1 MRNEV
6 RVLFG
11 TIAVGAVATL
21 GPRAQAVMSEMDV
34 FRIEDVQV
42 VGIRFLTEDS
52 VVAQLELDAKSS
64 VWGDKGVW
72 VERVT
77 AHPLVR
83 NAEVERLVP
92 NGLRITVEERRPIAL
107 AATPTLEP
115 LDAEGY
121 RLPIDPARYRLDLPI
136 IASGRTP
143 PDAAQLFPEDVRTLA
158 AEVNHLMNSDAAFL
172 QRVST
177 LHWGERGAL
186 VARLSGPD
194 VVFLLPPGI
203 SAHRLREGDAA
214 LADALS
220 RNPGDVPAVI
230 DLRFADQ
237 VVVRRTEEE

>member
-11 TIAVGAVATL
+11 TLGLGVVATL
-21 GPRAQAVMSEMDV
+21 GPKAQAVMSEMDV
-34 FRIEDVQV
+34 FKVEDVQV

-52 VVAQLELDAKSS
+52 VVAQLQLNSKSS

-72 VERVT
+72 IERVT
-77 AHPLVR
+77 AHPMVR
-83 NAEVERLVP
+83 SAEVERLVP

-136 IASGRTP
+136 IASSRTP
-143 PDAAQLFPEDVRTLA
+143 PDGAQLFPEDVRTLA
-158 AEVNHLMNSDAAFL
+158 AEVNHLLSSDAAFL
-172 QRVST
+172 QRIST
-177 LHWGERGAL
+177 LHWDGRGAL

-220 RNPGDVPAVI
+220 RTPGDVPAVI